1 MRFKGVYKHKLI
13 IKDSRDRIADRLT
26 GKNMIF

>member
-1 MRFKGVYKHKLI
+1 MRFKGVYKPI

-26 GKNMIF
+26 GKQMIL